1 MTNNTAVE
9 KKSLSEYLTGRNV
22 VIFLFS
28 LGAVIAA
35 AQAMCFFSGAG
46 SFERALSNLRLKNH
60 PAQWFVSVVMAFSA
74 VVSASIA
81 QVSANQRDRGT
92 WRGMALFLALLS
104 AAQVI
109 SLRDFLGWSFSFSA
123 QVNTVQLWWGILAL
137 VAAAGLWAG
146 YGLQQSLRDSSLC
159 VKPLFFGTML
169 YVTGAMGDAVLIS
182 TSLYGAS
189 GSPYAM
195 TQFIFNSLF
204 KMFGITVFFYGLIL
218 HEDFL
223 CSQLRR
229 VSSGR
234 LPFGLPTARTESAA
248 WALRMIDTPTRDE
261 QLMQDEVSRASKA
274 AKQKQGSKAAR

>member
-28 LGAVIAA
+28 ASALIAA
-35 AQAMCFFSGAG
+35 AQVMTFFAGAG

-60 PAQWFVSVVMAFSA
+60 PAQWFVAVVMAFSA

-81 QVSANQRDRGT
+81 QVSANKRDRRT
-92 WRGMALFLALLS
+92 WRGMAILLTLLS
-104 AAQVI
+104 SAQVI
-109 SLRDFLGWSFSFSA
+109 SLRDFFGWSFTFTA
-123 QVNTVQLWWGILAL
+123 QVNTVQLWWGLLAF

-146 YGLQQSLRDSSLC
+146 HGLQQSLRDSSLC
-159 VKPLFFGTML
+159 IKPLFFGTML

-182 TSLYGAS
+182 TALYSASASLYVMA
-189 GSPYAM
+189 
-195 TQFIFNSLF
+195 QFVFNSLF
-204 KMFGITVFFYGLIL
+204 KMFGISVFFYGLVL
-218 HEDFL
+218 HEEFL

-234 LPFGLPTARTESAA
+234 LPVGLPAARTESAA

-261 QLMQDEVSRASKA
+261 QLMQDEVSRASTA